1 MKQSGI
7 ERKIAQLVRPVIED
21 KGYELVCVS
30 MQGPELQI
38 MAENPA
44 TRNLGVD
51 DCALLSR
58 EISAL
63 LEVED
68 PIKGR
73 YRLEI
78 SSPGIDRPLV
88 KLQDFADFAG
98 FEAKI
103 EVNPPIEGQ
112 KRFRGRLK
120 GIEKNGEEDEIVLE
134 TDEGTAYL
142 PFASLEKAKLVL
154 TDELLKKTAG

>member
-1 MKQSGI
+1 MKQTTI
-7 ERKIAQLVRPVIED
+7 ERQIISLVEPVIKD
-21 KGYELVCVS
+21 KGFELVS
-30 MQGPELQI
+30 LRLQGPDLQI
-38 MAENPA
+38 MAENA
-44 TRNLGVD
+44 DTRNITVD
-51 DCALLSR
+51 ECAMLSR
-58 EISAL
+58 EISTL

-68 PIKGR
+68 PIKGA

-88 KLQDFADFAG
+88 KPDDYTDFKG

-120 GIEKNGEEDEIVLE
+120 GMDNEEILLE
-134 TDEGTAYL
+134 TDHGLAYL
-142 PFASLEKAKLVL
+142 PLESVEKAKLVL
-154 TDELLKKTAG
+154 TDELIRKTAN

>member
-1 MKQSGI
+1 MKQSNI
-7 ERKIAQLVRPVIED
+7 ERKIIALVEPVITD
-21 KGYELVCVS
+21 KGFSLVS
-30 MQGPELQI
+30 LSLQGPELQI
-38 MAENPA
+38 MAENPE
-44 TRNLGVD
+44 TRNITVD
-51 DCALLSR
+51 ECAMLSR
-58 EISAL
+58 EISTL

-68 PIKGR
+68 LIKGT

-88 KLQDFADFAG
+88 RHEDYTDFIG

-120 GIEKNGEEDEIVLE
+120 GIENEEILLD
-134 TDEGTAYL
+134 TDHGTAYL
-142 PFASLEKAKLVL
+142 PFNTVEKAKLVL
-154 TDELLKKTAG
+154 TDELIRKTAN